1 MNADRREEKPTGGGR
16 QRMKPAW
23 KEQPGS
29 SCAVFIKSKKKMFPK
44 KTIWC
49 YTGYVYDKD
58 ILPSDG
64 KKHCA
69 FTEQF
74 LSCIDVLVDGPF
86 IEELKDIS
94 LQFRGSRNQRILHLK

>member
-1 MNADRREEKPTGGGR
+1 
-16 QRMKPAW
+16 
-23 KEQPGS
+23 
-29 SCAVFIKSKKKMFPK
+29 MFPK

-74 LSCIDVLVDGPF
+74 LSCIDVLVDGFF

-94 LQFRGSRNQRILHLK
+94 LQFRGSRKNKFSYKLITARIHSLLLFTPNFSYMC

>member
-1 MNADRREEKPTGGGR
+1 MNADRSEEKPTGGGR

-29 SCAVFIKSKKKMFPK
+29 SCADFIKSKKNVSQENNLVLHRLRLRQGHSSFRR
-44 KTIWC
+44 
-49 YTGYVYDKD
+49 
-58 ILPSDG
+58 

-74 LSCIDVLVDGPF
+74 LSCIDVLVDGSF